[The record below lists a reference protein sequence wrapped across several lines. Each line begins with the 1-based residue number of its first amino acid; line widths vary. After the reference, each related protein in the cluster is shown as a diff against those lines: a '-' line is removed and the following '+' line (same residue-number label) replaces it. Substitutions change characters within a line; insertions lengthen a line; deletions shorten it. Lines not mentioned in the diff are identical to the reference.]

1 MLLVY
6 SVTRSTLSLVG
17 DASKCLMSILPRLKS
32 IHEAVGK
39 GVSWEEGEGVKSACQ
54 AANMSDYKLANR
66 PLAVVDTKSRDQR

>member
-17 DASKCLMSILPRLKS
+17 DASKCLMSIVPRLRS

-39 GVSWEEGEGVKSACQ
+39 GVSWEEGEGVKSGRWQICQ
-54 AANMSDYKLANR
+54 ITNLIVYWQIDLW
-66 PLAVVDTKSRDQR
+66 QW